1 MENPTGVTNIG
12 TTSPQPSF
20 LSSTTSTVTKTASN
34 AGGFFSNIDW
44 KVWLLLFV
52 ILAFLGFNIFTF
64 LSQQTQTATNF
75 LQPVVGN
82 LANLFKSVIN
92 VSAKGAEKGVNVTA
106 DVIDSGLEQV
116 QKVTD
121 GTPGSA
127 RHSEEETHEE
137 NDESLNHALSNAAT
151 TKPQDIPGDKPTY
164 EADDSYSVIQSS
176 KSTGK
181 SGWCYVGE
189 DRGFRTCVEVGEND
203 RCMSGDIFPTKDV
216 CVNPN
221 LRP

>member
-1 MENPTGVTNIG
+1 M
-12 TTSPQPSF
+12 
-20 LSSTTSTVTKTASN
+20 K
-34 AGGFFSNIDW
+34 
-44 KVWLLLFV
+44 
-52 ILAFLGFNIFTF
+52 
-64 LSQQTQTATNF
+64 
-75 LQPVVGN
+75 
-82 LANLFKSVIN
+82 
-92 VSAKGAEKGVNVTA
+92 
-106 DVIDSGLEQV
+106 
-116 QKVTD
+116 
-121 GTPGSA
+121 
-127 RHSEEETHEE
+127 EETDEE
-137 NDESLNHALSNAAT
+137 KSETLSKALSNAST
-151 TKPQDIPGDKPTY
+151 TKPDEIPGDKPTY